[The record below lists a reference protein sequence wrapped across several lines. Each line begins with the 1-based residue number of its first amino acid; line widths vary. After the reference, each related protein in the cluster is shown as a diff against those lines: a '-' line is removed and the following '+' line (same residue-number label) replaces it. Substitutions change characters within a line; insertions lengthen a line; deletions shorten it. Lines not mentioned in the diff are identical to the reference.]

1 MAHEGI
7 RDFLLDRSSESPVE
21 APVRDRSFEDQVM
34 AMERLKEALSEDEG
48 ISKAVRALETFIRVT
63 MKKVEAESNRG

>member
-7 RDFLLDRSSESPVE
+7 RDLVLNRIGEAPAE

-34 AMERLKEALSEDEG
+34 AMERFKEALFEDEG
-48 ISKAVRALETFIRVT
+48 ISKAVRALDSFIRIT
-63 MKKVEAESNRG
+63 MKKAETDNRG